1 MTQPLWTPSAE
12 RCAGAAMTEFMGHIA
27 KVTGREIAT
36 YEDLHAFSVREPAK
50 FWSELWTYTGVVGE
64 KGSEPY
70 LVDADKMPGANF
82 FPNARLNYAENALSK
97 RGPQTALVFWG
108 EDKVRRRVSWDG
120 LRGEVGQMQA
130 VLTELGIG
138 PGDRVAA
145 MLPNCPEAVMG
156 LLSVSSIGA
165 VWSVML
171 ARFRRP
177 RCRRPLRPD
186 RPACAARL

>member
-97 RGPQTALVFWG
+97 RGPQRHSSSG
-108 EDKVRRRVSWDG
+108 VRTRCV
-120 LRGEVGQMQA
+120 VGC
-130 VLTELGIG
+130 
-138 PGDRVAA
+138 PGT
-145 MLPNCPEAVMG
+145 G
-156 LLSVSSIGA
+156 
-165 VWSVML
+165 
-171 ARFRRP
+171 
-177 RCRRPLRPD
+177 
-186 RPACAARL
+186 CAARSGKCRPCSLSWVSVPAIASRPCCQIARKP